1 VIDLRLH
8 HFGIVV
14 ADIAKAIVPYVTQCG
29 YELRTDV
36 IHDPTQT
43 AYVQFLRR
51 PGETVLLELVAPDGP
66 SSKLAAALERG
77 GGFHHVCHSTPDID
91 DACRVLRS
99 GGFFLIAA
107 PVPAVAFDGRRIAW
121 LLGRDRSLVEL
132 VERGP
137 EGSL

>member
-1 VIDLRLH
+1 M
-8 HFGIVV
+8 V
-14 ADIAKAIVPYVTQCG
+14 ADIAKAIGPYLAHCG
-29 YELRTDV
+29 YEERTGI

-51 PGETVLLELVAPDGP
+51 PGDTVLLELVAPDGP
-66 SSKLAAALERG
+66 SSKLSAALQRG

-91 DACRVLRS
+91 DACRALRS

-107 PVPAVAFDGRRIAW
+107 PVPAVAFEGRRIAW
-121 LLGRDRSLVEL
+121 LLARDRSLVEL

>member
-1 VIDLRLH
+1 MDLRLH

-14 ADIAKAIVPYVTQCG
+14 ADIAKAIEPYVTHCG
-29 YELRTDV
+29 YEPRTTI

-51 PGETVLLELVAPDGP
+51 PGDTVLLELVAPDGP
-66 SSKLAAALERG
+66 SSKLTAALERG
-77 GGFHHVCHSTPDID
+77 GGLHHVCHSTPDID
-91 DACRVLRS
+91 DACEELRRGS
-99 GGFFLIAA
+99 FFLISG
-107 PVPAVAFDGRRIAW
+107 PVPATAFDGRRIAW
-121 LLGRDRSLVEL
+121 LLGRDQSLVEL

>member
-1 VIDLRLH
+1 MDLRLH

-14 ADIAKAIVPYVTQCG
+14 RDIAKAIVPYVTHCG
-29 YELRTDV
+29 YEERTGV
-36 IHDPTQT
+36 IHDTTQT

-51 PGETVLLELVAPDGP
+51 PGDTVLLELVAPDGP
-66 SSKLAAALERG
+66 QSKLAGALERG

-91 DACRVLRS
+91 GACATMRRA
-99 GGFFLIAA
+99 GFFLVMA

-137 EGSL
+137 EGAL